1 MIYEKNGQNLNSG
14 TSVYSISPLTKFA
27 KPPSYQ
33 IHFLVREHGF
43 RKKKSG
49 QKLNSGRL
57 VSIPHIASNVK
68 QCWPKVMFIT
78 QVLMENWIILNT
90 CIYRELK
97 FIYVKIN
104 KQNNIL
110 QVNVDILKI
119 PPQSFYG
126 NEILSKLADC
136 NSWVSPNR
144 VKTSSFN

>member
-1 MIYEKNGQNLNSG
+1 
-14 TSVYSISPLTKFA
+14 
-27 KPPSYQ
+27 
-33 IHFLVREHGF
+33 
-43 RKKKSG
+43 
-49 QKLNSGRL
+49 
-57 VSIPHIASNVK
+57 
-68 QCWPKVMFIT
+68 
-78 QVLMENWIILNT
+78 MENWIILNT

-110 QVNVDILKI
+110 QLNVDILKI